1 MIKNV
6 KLVELNVSIT
16 TVFLKSFK
24 VDLTEY
30 NCLFCNKIYR
40 HKFNEKLNEQFFNAY
55 KFSDHDKNNFILF
68 LKKKR
73 SILLNIWIIGRH
85 LMKHV
90 YLKNKIFIV
99 T

>member
-30 NCLFCNKIYR
+30 NFLFCNKIYR
-40 HKFNEKLNEQFFNAY
+40 HKFDEKLNEQFFNAY

-68 LKKKR
+68 LKKR
-73 SILLNIWIIGRH
+73 GLSFSIYGSLADI
-85 LMKHV
+85 
-90 YLKNKIFIV
+90 
-99 T
+99 